1 MISDQLKILQFQTE
15 WEREMTDSW
24 IATGPKKR
32 VDQCA
37 PLAQQSNYLSEGELG
52 IQRAY

>member
-1 MISDQLKILQFQTE
+1 MISDQLKFLQSQTE

-24 IATGPKKR
+24 IAGLKKR

-37 PLAQQSNYLSEGELG
+37 PLAQQSNYLSEGESG